1 MARQRKFIDTD
12 VYEEAKKRINHIYD
26 LHDNVVCSFSGGK
39 DSGVL
44 INLAWEVAQDRG
56 LDKVNVIFRD
66 EELVPQ
72 AVLDNVFYYMQ
83 QPWTDFTWYAVP
95 LKSNKYILGE
105 TSTIIFWEPNQR
117 REWMRPKPEWAETLS
132 DTDDIYSQY
141 TMDNVIAQK
150 YKGSVAIMT
159 GVRASESLVRY
170 RSVVNALHDNYIS
183 QSPANTRV
191 KLCKPIYDWEVDDVF
206 KYFSDTGHRYTSWYE
221 SQLWAEDTFRVA
233 TPLNTENSKKLDKWA
248 VEDPVFYDRLSTIF
262 PEIRAQERY
271 INDLDSSHIVKK
283 YGKNLD
289 TVGVWINNN
298 IPKNT
303 PAYQKAIKELERIKR
318 RAVLQPAI
326 WLPHGNAEYVLKQF
340 MQGAYKRQIMPV
352 KFKDRKR
359 PTRS

>member
-1 MARQRKFIDTD
+1 MARQRQFIDTN
-12 VYEEAKKRINHIYD
+12 VYEEAKKRIHHIYD
-26 LHDNVVCSFSGGK
+26 IHDNVVSSFSGGK

-44 INLAWEVAQDRG
+44 INLAWEVAQERG
-56 LDKVNVIFRD
+56 LDKVDVIFRD

-83 QPWTDFTWYAVP
+83 QPWTNFIWYAVP

-105 TSTIIFWEPNQR
+105 TSTIVFWDPTNS
-117 REWMRPKPEWAETLS
+117 REWLRPKPEWAETLAE
-132 DTDDIYSQY
+132 TKDIFSQY
-141 TMDNVIAQK
+141 SMDNIIAK
-150 YKGSVAIMT
+150 NYKGSVAIMT

-170 RSVVNALHDNYIS
+170 RSVVNALNDNYIS

-221 SQLWAEDTFRVA
+221 AQLWADDTFRVA

-248 VEDPVFYDRLSTIF
+248 KEDPEFYDRLSTIF
-262 PEIRAQERY
+262 PEVRAQERY
-271 INDLDSSHIVKK
+271 INDLDKSHIVKK
-283 YGKNLD
+283 YGKDLN
-289 TVGVWINNN
+289 TVEIWIRNN

-303 PAYQKAIKELERIKR
+303 PAFKKAIKELERIKR

-326 WLPHGNAEYVLKQF
+326 WLPHGNAEYVLKEF
-340 MQGAYKRQIMPV
+340 MKGTYKRQIMPV
-352 KFKDRKR
+352 KYKDRKR
-359 PTRS
+359 PTR